1 MREREPLILGHVFLQ
16 QNLDPASTGQPAPS
30 AAGGQCCGFVPGLS
44 VKSPVLLTSEEQ
56 CAKTRRA
63 ASGAQQPCVERWR
76 ARRGSPPAG
85 LLFDGASRFQNTS
98 SRGENPDVSPRL
110 MGRTAVRASRLS
122 PSTGH
127 EGRKSEH
134 LICD

>member
-30 AAGGQCCGFVPGLS
+30 AAGGQCCGSVPGLC

-63 ASGAQQPCVERWR
+63 ASGAHNSLVLSAGEH
-76 ARRGSPPAG
+76 GEG
-85 LLFDGASRFQNTS
+85 LLPLACCSTARADSKTPAV
-98 SRGENPDVSPRL
+98 EAKIL
-110 MGRTAVRASRLS
+110 MFPL
-122 PSTGH
+122 
-127 EGRKSEH
+127 
-134 LICD
+134 D